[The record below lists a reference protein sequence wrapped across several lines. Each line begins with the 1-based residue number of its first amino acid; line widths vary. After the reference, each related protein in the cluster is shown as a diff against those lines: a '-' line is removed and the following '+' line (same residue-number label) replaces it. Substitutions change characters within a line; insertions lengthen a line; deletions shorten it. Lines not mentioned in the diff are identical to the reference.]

1 MAEEMTI
8 YAGCATSFKGKVYG
22 ALIRHIRAKFLNG
35 ASIGIAKRAE
45 VDFARKMLPQMKN
58 KIESVPGLVA
68 GLSNMAISIRDNYK
82 NPVKSPWNFE
92 RYDSDL
98 ERRMMDCLEKDP
110 FVVKWMKRHGITI
123 KWIDGQ
129 KHQRR
134 YVPDFFVEYEDGGK
148 VILEIKDPSR
158 LDSDDVKRK
167 RIAAEIWCKKRGM
180 EYRLMT
186 VS

>member
-1 MAEEMTI
+1 
-8 YAGCATSFKGKVYG
+8 
-22 ALIRHIRAKFLNG
+22 
-35 ASIGIAKRAE
+35 
-45 VDFARKMLPQMKN
+45 
-58 KIESVPGLVA
+58 
-68 GLSNMAISIRDNYK
+68 MAISIRDNYK

>member
-1 MAEEMTI
+1 
-8 YAGCATSFKGKVYG
+8 
-22 ALIRHIRAKFLNG
+22 
-35 ASIGIAKRAE
+35 
-45 VDFARKMLPQMKN
+45 
-58 KIESVPGLVA
+58 
-68 GLSNMAISIRDNYK
+68 MAISIRDNYK

-98 ERRMMDCLEKDP
+98 EQAAMMDCLEKDP

-123 KWIDGQ
+123 KWIDRAKTPTPFLFPISSSGIRG
-129 KHQRR
+129 RR
-134 YVPDFFVEYEDGGK
+134 RKLYV
-148 VILEIKDPSR
+148 EIKDPSR